1 MIRDAPA
8 PSSEAPSEDQAIDY
22 PQLIQVPPTSPR
34 YSTSLHSIPPS
45 THRPRRSPS
54 AAAIPKRLNYANTT
68 IYSDWSSSSP
78 IPFTPG
84 SASSSRVT
92 PSPLFHG
99 TAWRT
104 PLRQSLAS
112 EVDWCSPLRPSYSTP
127 EMDWPSPL
135 PSSLSPE
142 MDWQSPS

>member
-1 MIRDAPA
+1 MIRVAPA

-22 PQLIQVPPTSPR
+22 PKLIQVPPPSPR

-45 THRPRRSPS
+45 THRPRRRPS

-84 SASSSRVT
+84 SASSSGVT
-92 PSPLFHG
+92 PSPLNSLAHS
-99 TAWRT
+99 
-104 PLRQSLAS
+104 LIRQSLAS
-112 EVDWCSPLRPSYSTP
+112 ELDWCSPLRPSYSTP